1 VQDGI
6 VGAGVAGARV
16 VGARVVRAGVVRAGV
31 FRAGVVEP
39 GVDEVRF
46 DRAGVVE
53 VRFDRAGV
61 VDAGVNETTGRI
73 DEVRFDSAGAD
84 EAGVF
89 SAVGVVGLAVLFH
102 WHALATRFTLHSGRA
117 ANSLWSAWM
126 DESTFPMKLS
136 KSAVFLISRSR
147 NSNKGAVRS
156 RLNILST

>member
-1 VQDGI
+1 MALWGLESLELES
-6 VGAGVAGARV
+6 
-16 VGARVVRAGVVRAGV
+16 
-31 FRAGVVEP
+31 FEP
-39 GVDEVRF
+39 GVDEVS
-46 DRAGVVE
+46 
-53 VRFDRAGV
+53 FDRAGV
-61 VDAGVNETTGRI
+61 VDARVNETTGRI
-73 DEVRFDSAGAD
+73 DEVRFDSAGAG
-84 EAGVF
+84 EAGVS
-89 SAVGVVGLAVLFH
+89 SAVGVIGLAVLFH

>member
-6 VGAGVAGARV
+6 VGAGV
-16 VGARVVRAGVVRAGV
+16 VGAGVV
-31 FRAGVVEP
+31 RAGVVEP

-46 DRAGVVE
+46 GRG
-53 VRFDRAGV
+53 GV
-61 VDAGVNETTGRI
+61 VDARVNETTGRI

-84 EAGVF
+84 EAGV
-89 SAVGVVGLAVLFH
+89 SSTVGVIGLAVLFH

>member
-6 VGAGVAGARV
+6 VGAGVV
-16 VGARVVRAGVVRAGV
+16 
-31 FRAGVVEP
+31 RAGVVEP
-39 GVDEVRF
+39 GVD
-46 DRAGVVE
+46 E

-136 KSAVFLISRSR
+136 KSAVYLISRSR